1 MDFVNL
7 IKTGN
12 SWKFATEADL
22 EDFVWANL
30 KELFGLIPLKRQY
43 YVKGQICDILAL
55 RENKQL
61 VVLELKNVEDR
72 YIVQQLTRYYDA
84 LQEVKPLEDEI
95 DYQQPISLI
104 AIKPNFHRDNF
115 TDKKYHNLSIDFFE
129 FAVLADEFN
138 YYLQIKNLDLD
149 NEKVLK
155 IEIAHQD
162 RERREDIPSPSR
174 GLMSHLAKCS
184 SEQQEGI
191 LKFRQK
197 VLSFDK
203 RMEEISSA
211 ISFKYGNGN
220 SKTSKF
226 CTEFYFDSKGIP
238 IIFLWLGLKNNSS
251 DRISRARIWTDWQ
264 GNALLEGYVPSGIG
278 TKINLSKKTLSTRIK
293 IMNEI
298 VENKGFKDHK
308 GYKDML
314 QHSKDRNRI
323 ARKLNNS
330 EPLTS
335 EERKLLEI
343 DANEFT
349 HVIGGGRLN
358 TYKFDRYDSLNGL
371 VEVAL
376 EKWLKRL

>member
-43 YVKGQICDILAL
+43 YVNGQICDILAL

-61 VVLELKNVEDR
+61 VVLELKNAEDR

-84 LQEVKPLEDEI
+84 LKEVKPLEDEI

-115 TDKKYHNLSIDFFE
+115 IDKKYHHLSIDFFE

-138 YYLQIKNLDLD
+138 YYLQIKNLDD
-149 NEKVLK
+149 GKVSK
-155 IEIAHQD
+155 IEIPHQE
-162 RERREDIPSPSR
+162 RESNEDIPPPSR
-174 GLMSHLAKCS
+174 GLMNRLAKCS
-184 SEQQEGI
+184 SEQQEEI
-191 LKFRQK
+191 LKIRQK
-197 VLSFDK
+197 VFSFDK
-203 RMEEISSA
+203 RMEEIASGV
-211 ISFKYGNGN
+211 SFKYGNGN

-226 CTEFYFDSKGIP
+226 CVEFYFDSKGIP
-238 IIFLWLGLKNNSS
+238 IIFLWLGLKNNKS

-278 TKINLSKKTLSTRIK
+278 VKMNSSKKTLSNRVK
-293 IMNEI
+293 IMNELAYN
-298 VENKGFKDHK
+298 ENSKYRRE
-308 GYKDML
+308 YKYIY
-314 QHSKDRNRI
+314 QHLKDRNRI

-330 EPLTS
+330 EPLTY

-343 DANEFT
+343 DVNKFT
-349 HVIGGGRLN
+349 VNYGGERPN
-358 TYKFDRYDSLNGL
+358 TYKFDHYDSLNGL
-371 VEVAL
+371 VDVAL
-376 EKWLKRL
+376 EKWQKRL

>member
-1 MDFVNL
+1 MNL

-12 SWKFATEADL
+12 SCKFATEADL

-43 YVKGQICDILAL
+43 YVNGQICDILAL

-61 VVLELKNVEDR
+61 VVLELKNAEDR

-95 DYQQPISLI
+95 DYQQPIKLI

-115 TDKKYHNLSIDFFE
+115 IDKKYHHLAIMFFE
-129 FAVLADEFN
+129 FTILADEFN
-138 YYLQIKNLDLD
+138 YYFQIKDLDLD
-149 NEKVLK
+149 KVSK
-155 IEIAHQD
+155 IEIPHEN
-162 RERREDIPSPSR
+162 RERNEDIPPPSR
-174 GLMSHLAKCS
+174 GLIIRLAKCS

-191 LKFRQK
+191 LKIRQK

-211 ISFKYGNGN
+211 VSLRYGNGN

-226 CTEFYFDSKGIP
+226 CAEFYFDSKGIP

-264 GNALLEGYVPSGIG
+264 DNALLEGYVPSGIG
-278 TKINLSKKTLSTRIK
+278 AKMNLSKKTLSNRLK

-298 VENKGFKDHK
+298 AANKGYKDHK
-308 GYKDML
+308 GYKDMI

-330 EPLTS
+330 EPLAY

-343 DANEFT
+343 DVNEFS

-371 VEVAL
+371 VDVAL

>member
-1 MDFVNL
+1 MNL
-7 IKTGN
+7 RKTGN
-12 SWKFATEADL
+12 SWQFATEADL

-61 VVLELKNVEDR
+61 VVLELKNGEDR

-84 LQEVKPLEDEI
+84 LQEVKPLQDEI

-129 FAVLADEFN
+129 LAVLADEFN
-138 YYLQIKNLDLD
+138 YYLQIKNLDVD
-149 NEKVLK
+149 NEKVSK
-155 IEIAHQD
+155 IEIPYRD
-162 RERREDIPSPSR
+162 GERNEDIPPPSR
-174 GLMSHLAKCS
+174 GLMNRLAKCS

-191 LKFRQK
+191 LKIRQK

-211 ISFKYGNGN
+211 VSFRYGNGN

-226 CTEFYFDSKGIP
+226 CAEFYFDSKGIP

-278 TKINLSKKTLSTRIK
+278 AKMNSSKKTLLNRVK
-293 IMNEI
+293 IMNELA
-298 VENKGFKDHK
+298 ENENSKYRRE
-308 GYKDML
+308 YKYIF
-314 QHSKDRNRI
+314 QHFKDRNRI

-330 EPLTS
+330 EPLTY
-335 EERKLLEI
+335 EERKLLKI
-343 DANEFT
+343 DVNKFC
-349 HVIGGGRLN
+349 VDYGGGRLN
-358 TYKFDRYDSLNGL
+358 TYKFDHYDSLNGL

-376 EKWLKRL
+376 EKWRKRL

>member
-1 MDFVNL
+1 MNL

-55 RENKQL
+55 REDKQL
-61 VVLELKNVEDR
+61 VVLELKNAEDR

-84 LQEVKPLEDEI
+84 LQEIKPLEDEI
-95 DYQQPISLI
+95 DYQQPIGLI

-115 TDKKYHNLSIDFFE
+115 IDKKYHHLSIDFFE
-129 FAVLADEFN
+129 FAVLLEEFN
-138 YYLQIKNLDLD
+138 YYLQIKNLD

-155 IEIAHQD
+155 IEIPHQN
-162 RERREDIPSPSR
+162 RERNSDIPPSSR
-174 GLMSHLAKCS
+174 GLLNRLAKCS
-184 SEQQEGI
+184 YEQQEEI
-191 LKFRQK
+191 LKIRQK
-197 VLSFDK
+197 VLTFDK
-203 RMEEISSA
+203 RMEEISSVV
-211 ISFKYGNGN
+211 SFKYGNGN

-226 CTEFYFDSKGIP
+226 CAEFYFDSKGIP
-238 IIFLWLGLKNNSS
+238 IIFLWLGLKNNKS

-264 GNALLEGYVPSGIG
+264 DNALLEGYVPSGIG
-278 TKINLSKKTLSTRIK
+278 VKMNLSKKTLSNRVK

-298 VENKGFKDHK
+298 VANKNSNYRTNKYFSQ
-308 GYKDML
+308 Y
-314 QHSKDRNRI
+314 SKDRNRI
-323 ARKLNNS
+323 TKKLNNS
-330 EPLTS
+330 EPLTY
-335 EERKLLEI
+335 EERQLLEI

-349 HVIGGGRLN
+349 LVIGGGRLN
-358 TYKFDRYDSLNGL
+358 TYKFERYDSLNGL
-371 VEVAL
+371 VDVAL

>member
-43 YVKGQICDILAL
+43 YVNGQICDILAL

-61 VVLELKNVEDR
+61 VVLELKNAEDR

-84 LQEVKPLEDEI
+84 LHEVKPLEDEI

-115 TDKKYHNLSIDFFE
+115 IDKKYHHLSIDFFE

-138 YYLQIKNLDLD
+138 YYFQIKNLDLD
-149 NEKVLK
+149 NEKVSK
-155 IEIAHQD
+155 IEIHHQD
-162 RERREDIPSPSR
+162 REKNEDILPPSR
-174 GLMSHLAKCS
+174 GLINRLAKCS

-191 LKFRQK
+191 LKIRQK

-211 ISFKYGNGN
+211 VSFKYGNGN

-226 CTEFYFDSKGIP
+226 CAEFYFDSKGIP

-278 TKINLSKKTLSTRIK
+278 AKINLSKKKLSNRVK

-298 VENKGFKDHK
+298 VANKNLTYRTNKYFSQ
-308 GYKDML
+308 YY
-314 QHSKDRNRI
+314 KDRNRI
-323 ARKLNNS
+323 TRKINNS
-330 EPLTS
+330 EPLTY
-335 EERKLLEI
+335 EERQLLEI

-349 HVIGGGRLN
+349 LVRGGGRLN

-376 EKWLKRL
+376 EKWRKRL

>member
-7 IKTGN
+7 IKTGD

-43 YVKGQICDILAL
+43 YVNGQICDILAL

-61 VVLELKNVEDR
+61 VVLELKNAEDR

-95 DYQQPISLI
+95 DYQQTISLI

-115 TDKKYHNLSIDFFE
+115 IDKKYHHLSIDFFE
-129 FAVLADEFN
+129 FAILKDELN
-138 YYLQIKNLDLD
+138 YYLQIKNLD
-149 NEKVLK
+149 NEKLSK
-155 IEIAHQD
+155 IEIPHQD
-162 RERREDIPSPSR
+162 RERNEDILPPSR
-174 GLMSHLAKCS
+174 GLMNRLAKCS

-191 LKFRQK
+191 LKIRQK
-197 VLSFDK
+197 VLGFDK
-203 RMEEISSA
+203 RMEEIVSGV
-211 ISFKYGNGN
+211 SFKYGNGN

-226 CTEFYFDSKGIP
+226 CAEFYFDSKGIP

-278 TKINLSKKTLSTRIK
+278 VKMNLSKKTLSNRVR

-298 VENKGFKDHK
+298 VANKNSTYRTHK
-308 GYKDML
+308 YFS
-314 QHSKDRNRI
+314 QYSKDRNRI
-323 ARKLNNS
+323 IRKLNNS
-330 EPLTS
+330 EPLIY
-335 EERKLLEI
+335 EERQLLEI

-349 HVIGGGRLN
+349 LVIGGGRLN

-371 VEVAL
+371 VDVAL
-376 EKWLKRL
+376 EKWQKRL

>member
-1 MDFVNL
+1 MNL

-43 YVKGQICDILAL
+43 YVNGQICDILAL

-61 VVLELKNVEDR
+61 VVLELKNAEDR

-104 AIKPNFHRDNF
+104 AIQPNFHRDNF
-115 TDKKYHNLSIDFFE
+115 IDKKYHHLSIDFFE
-129 FAVLADEFN
+129 FAILTDEFN
-138 YYLQIKNLDLD
+138 YYLQIKNLD
-149 NEKVLK
+149 NGKVSK
-155 IEIAHQD
+155 IEVPHQD
-162 RERREDIPSPSR
+162 RESNEDIPPHSR
-174 GLMSHLAKCS
+174 GLMNRLAKCS

-191 LKFRQK
+191 LKIRQK

-203 RMEEISSA
+203 RMEEMSSA
-211 ISFKYGNGN
+211 ISFRYGNGN
-220 SKTSKF
+220 KKTSKF
-226 CTEFYFDSKGIP
+226 CAEFYFDSKGTP

-278 TKINLSKKTLSTRIK
+278 VKMNSSKKTLSNRVK
-293 IMNEI
+293 IMNELAYN
-298 VENKGFKDHK
+298 ENSKYRRE
-308 GYKDML
+308 YKYIY
-314 QHSKDRNRI
+314 QHFKDRNRI

-330 EPLTS
+330 EPLTY

-343 DANEFT
+343 DVNNFP
-349 HVIGGGRLN
+349 VNYGGERPN
-358 TYKFDRYDSLNGL
+358 TYKFDHYDSLNGL
-371 VEVAL
+371 VDVAL
-376 EKWLKRL
+376 EKWRKRL

>member
-43 YVKGQICDILAL
+43 YVNGQICDILAL

-61 VVLELKNVEDR
+61 VVLELKNAEDR

-95 DYQQPISLI
+95 DYQQPINLI

-115 TDKKYHNLSIDFFE
+115 TDKKYHHLSIDFFE
-129 FAVLADEFN
+129 FAVLGDDFN
-138 YYLQIKNLDLD
+138 YYFQIKNLDLD
-149 NEKVLK
+149 HEKVSK
-155 IEIAHQD
+155 IEIPHQD
-162 RERREDIPSPSR
+162 RERNEDIPPPSR
-174 GLMSHLAKCS
+174 GLMSRLSKCS

-191 LKFRQK
+191 LKIRQK

-203 RMEEISSA
+203 RMEEMSSA
-211 ISFKYGNGN
+211 ISFRYGNGN

-226 CTEFYFDSKGIP
+226 CAEFYFDSKGIP

-251 DRISRARIWTDWQ
+251 DRISRVRIWTDWQ
-264 GNALLEGYVPSGIG
+264 DNALLEGYVPSGIG
-278 TKINLSKKTLSTRIK
+278 AKINLSKKTLSNRVK

-298 VENKGFKDHK
+298 VANKNSTYRTHK
-308 GYKDML
+308 YFS
-314 QHSKDRNRI
+314 QYSKDRNRI
-323 ARKLNNS
+323 TRKLNNS
-330 EPLTS
+330 EALLY
-335 EERKLLEI
+335 EERQLLEI

-349 HVIGGGRLN
+349 LVIGGGRLN
-358 TYKFDRYDSLNGL
+358 TYKFDHYDSLNGL

>member
-1 MDFVNL
+1 MNL

-43 YVKGQICDILAL
+43 YVNGQICDILAL

-61 VVLELKNVEDR
+61 VVLELKNAEDR

-95 DYQQPISLI
+95 DYQQPICLI
-104 AIKPNFHRDNF
+104 AIKPSFHRDNF
-115 TDKKYHNLSIDFFE
+115 IDKKYHNLPIDFFE
-129 FAVLADEFN
+129 FTILADESN
-138 YYLQIKNLDLD
+138 YYFQIINLDLH
-149 NEKVLK
+149 NEKLSK
-155 IEIAHQD
+155 IEIYHQD
-162 RERREDIPSPSR
+162 KERNENIPPPSR
-174 GLMSHLAKCS
+174 GLMNRLAKCS
-184 SEQQEGI
+184 SEQQEEI
-191 LKFRQK
+191 LKIRQK
-197 VLSFDK
+197 VFSFDK
-203 RMEEISSA
+203 RMEEIASGV
-211 ISFKYGNGN
+211 SFKYGNGN

-226 CTEFYFDSKGIP
+226 CVEFYFDSKGIP
-238 IIFLWLGLKNNSS
+238 IIFLWLGLKNNKS

-264 GNALLEGYVPSGIG
+264 GNALLEGYVAIGIG
-278 TKINLSKKTLSTRIK
+278 AKMNSYKNTLSNRVK

-298 VENKGFKDHK
+298 VANKGSKDHK
-308 GYKDML
+308 GYKSMN
-314 QHSKDRNRI
+314 QHHKDRNRI

-330 EPLTS
+330 EPLTY
-335 EERKLLEI
+335 EERQLLEI
-343 DANEFT
+343 DVNEFV

-358 TYKFDRYDSLNGL
+358 TYKFEHYDSLNGL

-376 EKWLKRL
+376 EKWRKRL

>member
-55 RENKQL
+55 GEKKQL
-61 VVLELKNVEDR
+61 VVLELKNDEDR

-115 TDKKYHNLSIDFFE
+115 IDKKYHHLSIVFFE
-129 FAVLADEFN
+129 FTILADEFS
-138 YYLQIKNLDLD
+138 YYFQTKTLDLD
-149 NEKVLK
+149 NDKVSK
-155 IEIAHQD
+155 IEIPHQN
-162 RERREDIPSPSR
+162 RERNEDIPLPSR
-174 GLMSHLAKCS
+174 GLMNRLAKCS

-191 LKFRQK
+191 LKIRQK
-197 VLSFDK
+197 VLDFDK
-203 RMEEISSA
+203 RMEEISSSV
-211 ISFKYGNGN
+211 SFKYGNGN

-226 CTEFYFDSKGIP
+226 CAEFYFDSKGIP

-264 GNALLEGYVPSGIG
+264 DNALLEGYVPSGIG
-278 TKINLSKKTLSTRIK
+278 AKMNLSKKTLSNRVK

-298 VENKGFKDHK
+298 AANKGSKDHK
-308 GYKDML
+308 GYKDMI

-330 EPLTS
+330 EPLAY

-343 DANEFT
+343 DVNEFS

-358 TYKFDRYDSLNGL
+358 TYKFDNYDSLNGL
-371 VEVAL
+371 VNVAL
-376 EKWLKRL
+376 EKWRKRL

>member
-197 VLSFDK
+197 ILSFDK

-211 ISFKYGNGN
+211 VSFKYGNGN

-293 IMNEI
+293 IMN
-298 VENKGFKDHK
+298 
-308 GYKDML
+308 
-314 QHSKDRNRI
+314 
-323 ARKLNNS
+323 
-330 EPLTS
+330 
-335 EERKLLEI
+335 
-343 DANEFT
+343 
-349 HVIGGGRLN
+349 
-358 TYKFDRYDSLNGL
+358 
-371 VEVAL
+371 
-376 EKWLKRL
+376 

>member
-7 IKTGN
+7 RKTGN
-12 SWKFATEADL
+12 SWQFATEADL

-61 VVLELKNVEDR
+61 VVLELKNGEDR

-84 LQEVKPLEDEI
+84 LQEVKPLQDEI

-129 FAVLADEFN
+129 LAVLADEFN
-138 YYLQIKNLDLD
+138 YYLQIKNLDVD
-149 NEKVLK
+149 NEKVSK
-155 IEIAHQD
+155 IEIPYRD
-162 RERREDIPSPSR
+162 GERNEDIPPPSR
-174 GLMSHLAKCS
+174 GLMNRLAKCS

-191 LKFRQK
+191 LKIRQK

-211 ISFKYGNGN
+211 VSFRYGNGN

-226 CTEFYFDSKGIP
+226 CAEFYFDSKGIP

-278 TKINLSKKTLSTRIK
+278 AKMNSSKKTLLNRVK
-293 IMNEI
+293 IMNELA
-298 VENKGFKDHK
+298 ENENSKYRRE
-308 GYKDML
+308 YKYIF
-314 QHSKDRNRI
+314 QHFKDRNRI

-330 EPLTS
+330 EPLTY
-335 EERKLLEI
+335 EERKLLKI
-343 DANEFT
+343 DVNKFC
-349 HVIGGGRLN
+349 VDYGGGRLN
-358 TYKFDRYDSLNGL
+358 TYKFDHYDSLNGL

-376 EKWLKRL
+376 EKWRKRL

>member
-1 MDFVNL
+1 
-7 IKTGN
+7 
-12 SWKFATEADL
+12 
-22 EDFVWANL
+22 
-30 KELFGLIPLKRQY
+30 
-43 YVKGQICDILAL
+43 L

-61 VVLELKNVEDR
+61 VVLELKNAEDR

-95 DYQQPISLI
+95 DYQQPIILI

-115 TDKKYHNLSIDFFE
+115 IDKKYHHLSIDFFE
-129 FAVLADEFN
+129 FTILLDELK
-138 YYLQIKNLDLD
+138 YYLQIKNLD
-149 NEKVLK
+149 NEKVSK
-155 IEIAHQD
+155 IKIPHQD
-162 RERREDIPSPSR
+162 RERNKDISPPSR
-174 GLMSHLAKCS
+174 GLLNRLAKCS
-184 SEQQEGI
+184 YEQQEEI
-191 LKFRQK
+191 LKIRQK

-211 ISFKYGNGN
+211 VSFRYGNGN

-226 CTEFYFDSKGIP
+226 CAEFYFDSKGIP

-278 TKINLSKKTLSTRIK
+278 AKMNSSKKTFLNRIQ

-298 VENKGFKDHK
+298 AEHEASKYRREYKHTNQYFKDI
-308 GYKDML
+308 
-314 QHSKDRNRI
+314 NRI
-323 ARKLNNS
+323 IRKINNS
-330 EPLTS
+330 EPLTY

-343 DANEFT
+343 DANKFCI
-349 HVIGGGRLN
+349 VQGGGRLN
-358 TYKFDRYDSLNGL
+358 TYKFDHYDSLNGL
-371 VEVAL
+371 VDVAL

>member
-1 MDFVNL
+1 MNL

-43 YVKGQICDILAL
+43 YVNGQICDILAL

-61 VVLELKNVEDR
+61 VVLELKNAEDR
-72 YIVQQLTRYYDA
+72 YIVQQLTRYYDT

-115 TDKKYHNLSIDFFE
+115 IDKKYHHLSIDFFE

-138 YYLQIKNLDLD
+138 YYLQIRNLDLD
-149 NEKVLK
+149 NEKVSK
-155 IEIAHQD
+155 IEIPHQN
-162 RERREDIPSPSR
+162 RERNEDIPLPSK
-174 GLMSHLAKCS
+174 GLINRLAKCS

-191 LKFRQK
+191 LKIRQK

-211 ISFKYGNGN
+211 VSFRYGNGN

-226 CTEFYFDSKGIP
+226 CAEFYFDSKGIP

-264 GNALLEGYVPSGIG
+264 DNALLEGYVPSGIG
-278 TKINLSKKTLSTRIK
+278 AKMNLSKKTLSNRVK

-298 VENKGFKDHK
+298 VANKGSKEHK
-308 GYKDML
+308 GYKDMI

-323 ARKLNNS
+323 TRKLNNS
-330 EPLTS
+330 EPLTY
-335 EERKLLEI
+335 EERQLLEI

-349 HVIGGGRLN
+349 LVIGGGRLN

-371 VEVAL
+371 VDVAL

>member
-1 MDFVNL
+1 MNL

-43 YVKGQICDILAL
+43 YVNGQICDILAL

-84 LQEVKPLEDEI
+84 LQQVKPLEDEI

-115 TDKKYHNLSIDFFE
+115 IDKKYHNLSIDFFE
-129 FAVLADEFN
+129 FVVLADEFN
-138 YYLQIKNLDLD
+138 YYLHIKNLDLD

-162 RERREDIPSPSR
+162 RERREDIPPPSR
-174 GLMSHLAKCS
+174 GLMSRLAKCS

-191 LKFRQK
+191 LKLRQK

-211 ISFKYGNGN
+211 VSFKYGNGN

-278 TKINLSKKTLSTRIK
+278 TKMNLSKKTLSNRVK

-298 VENKGFKDHK
+298 VENKGSKDHK
-308 GYKDML
+308 GYKDMI

-330 EPLTS
+330 EPLTY

-349 HVIGGGRLN
+349 HVSGGGRLN

-371 VEVAL
+371 VEIAL

>member
-7 IKTGN
+7 RKTGD
-12 SWKFATEADL
+12 SWEFATEADL

-55 RENKQL
+55 KENKQL
-61 VVLELKNVEDR
+61 VVLEFKNAEDR
-72 YIVQQLTRYYDA
+72 YIVQQLTRYYNA
-84 LQEVKPLEDEI
+84 LQEVKPLQDEI

-115 TDKKYHNLSIDFFE
+115 TDKKYNHLSIEFFE
-129 FAVLADEFN
+129 FVVLADGFN
-138 YYLQIKNLDLD
+138 YYLQINNLD
-149 NEKVLK
+149 NGKFSK
-155 IEIAHQD
+155 IEIPHQY
-162 RERREDIPSPSR
+162 RESNEDIPLPSR
-174 GLMSHLAKCS
+174 GLMNRLAKCS

-191 LKFRQK
+191 LKIRKK

-203 RMEEISSA
+203 RMEEMSSA
-211 ISFKYGNGN
+211 ISFRYGNGN
-220 SKTSKF
+220 SKTSKL
-226 CTEFYFDSKGIP
+226 CAEFYFDSKGVP

-278 TKINLSKKTLSTRIK
+278 AKMNSYKKTLSNRLK
-293 IMNEI
+293 IMNE
-298 VENKGFKDHK
+298 VAENKTSTFQEK
-308 GYKDML
+308 YKHMN
-314 QHSKDRNRI
+314 QYFKDRNRI
-323 ARKLNNS
+323 SRKFNNS
-330 EPLTS
+330 EPLTY

-343 DANEFT
+343 DANKFCI
-349 HVIGGGRLN
+349 VQGGEKLN
-358 TYKFDRYDSLNGL
+358 TYKFDHYDSLNGL

-376 EKWLKRL
+376 EKWRKRL